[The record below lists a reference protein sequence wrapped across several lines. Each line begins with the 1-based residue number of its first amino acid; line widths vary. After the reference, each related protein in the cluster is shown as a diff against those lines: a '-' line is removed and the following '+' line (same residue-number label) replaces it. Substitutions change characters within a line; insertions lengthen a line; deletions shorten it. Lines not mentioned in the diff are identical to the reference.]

1 MAYSSVT
8 SLNVEL
14 WSGIHNWLG
23 DSVGSNLIL
32 NTCYTTEKK
41 DMLVSTRG
49 KKSDWTAAKEDG
61 FAFSAQLQTDRSF
74 SQGTERKKNKQGEKK
89 KISKGKAGEREIR
102 AAMKSYPFTP
112 QVLWEA
118 KVRKE
123 IISVYHDLYPLGNL
137 HL

>member
-1 MAYSSVT
+1 MSNLRMDFQLLLQENVGK
-8 SLNVEL
+8 LENVEL

-89 KISKGKAGEREIR
+89 K
-102 AAMKSYPFTP
+102 
-112 QVLWEA
+112 
-118 KVRKE
+118 
-123 IISVYHDLYPLGNL
+123 
-137 HL
+137 